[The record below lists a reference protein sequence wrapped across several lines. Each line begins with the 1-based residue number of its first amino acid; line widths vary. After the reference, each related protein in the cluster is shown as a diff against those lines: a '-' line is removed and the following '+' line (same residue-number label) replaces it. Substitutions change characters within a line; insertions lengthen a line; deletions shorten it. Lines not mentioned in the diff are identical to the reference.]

1 MKLKKTPKQG
11 QQPFT
16 LLIRP
21 YCISIYS
28 DSLLRHQRC
37 DTTTPKIR
45 AKNKKACH
53 GELDTPYKILYVTA
67 MEGMNIL
74 SIHQESWSIGA
85 SIFLMLIIA
94 TIIGL
99 LVGLFVNYIFERL
112 AIIGLIAGLVAVCVM
127 TPIGITH
134 LHDGDKTIYKVEAES
149 QIMEYHLYKN
159 YKVIDQDGR
168 IITIEENGWITEKSY
183 TRW

>member
-1 MKLKKTPKQG
+1 
-11 QQPFT
+11 
-16 LLIRP
+16 
-21 YCISIYS
+21 
-28 DSLLRHQRC
+28 
-37 DTTTPKIR
+37 
-45 AKNKKACH
+45 
-53 GELDTPYKILYVTA
+53 

-134 LHDGDKTIYKVEAES
+134 LHDGDKTIYKVEVES

-168 IITIEENGWITEKSY
+168 IITIEEQGWITEKSY